1 MHQLIKPKKLNPGDT
16 IATISLSGGRAGDPD
31 MIERYLFGKRQLEE
45 HFGVHVIEAPHSL
58 KGTDFLYEN
67 PKLRAD
73 DLIWAL
79 TNPRIKGIFVNSG
92 GDDGGRLLPYIDFNI
107 IRNNPKILL
116 GYSDVS
122 VFHAMFTHAGVSSFY
137 GANLLATIA
146 QPGGLDDYT
155 ERWIKK
161 ALFSENVMGEIAPC
175 DKWADIE
182 WDKTKKSVWVQNT
195 GYELL
200 QGSGRVRGRL
210 LGGCCGSLLQIMG
223 TEIFPDK
230 KLWKD
235 SILFLDIGTPYGV
248 EVATL
253 HQIRAFASEGI
264 FRQAGGLIC
273 TGMHESDKEILLKV
287 IQQEEDLPD
296 LPILYNAD
304 IGHRIPMTVIPMGAL
319 AEIDCNNNTFS
330 ILEAGVR
337 A

>member
-58 KGTDFLYEN
+58 KGKDFLYEN

-161 ALFSENVMGEIAPC
+161 KRF
-175 DKWADIE
+175 
-182 WDKTKKSVWVQNT
+182 
-195 GYELL
+195 
-200 QGSGRVRGRL
+200 
-210 LGGCCGSLLQIMG
+210 
-223 TEIFPDK
+223 
-230 KLWKD
+230 
-235 SILFLDIGTPYGV
+235 
-248 EVATL
+248 
-253 HQIRAFASEGI
+253 
-264 FRQAGGLIC
+264 FRR
-273 TGMHESDKEILLKV
+273 M
-287 IQQEEDLPD
+287 
-296 LPILYNAD
+296 
-304 IGHRIPMTVIPMGAL
+304 
-319 AEIDCNNNTFS
+319 
-330 ILEAGVR
+330 
-337 A
+337 